1 MAFIPPIDGFIRTV
15 KTAPV
20 NLSQH
25 DRGRIPAAEN
35 AELRLVVP
43 TLFAVQHDLVDRKA
57 AKRRRTVQS
66 MEEELS
72 EMQDEFTLNPPS
84 TPEEQALLE
93 SMIEDVE
100 EELDDTYT
108 LQAVQKKC
116 DRRLVEQAQFIHAL
130 GQVVHH
136 YSYDKH
142 LRDHFAAEVAV
153 DLQPWYSR
161 PVASFKVLTGGWDNE
176 GFLELC
182 DNLPLLPASISTDNG
197 RWTRRYAI
205 FMLHYRWT
213 HADSYDKMQVDLGI
227 RRCRLIKLVNT
238 SLKLMM
244 RHYHVVVACIDII
257 AILPDIEAWNN
268 ILRADYGG
276 AGGMFGSAGTAP
288 TGEDYVIGVVDGSAK
303 KTGSI
308 GRGERPQCVH
318 YLWLSPSP
326 TYFSCCIARVIHS

>member
-1 MAFIPPIDGFIRTV
+1 MALFPPIDGFLRMV

-43 TLFAVQHDLVDRKA
+43 TLFAVLDDNVDRKA
-57 AKRRRTVQS
+57 AKRRRTVQGV
-66 MEEELS
+66 EDELS
-72 EMQDEFTLNPPS
+72 EMHDEFMLTPS
-84 TPEEQALLE
+84 PTPEEQALFE
-93 SMIEDVE
+93 DMIEDME
-100 EELDDTYT
+100 EELDDTYA
-108 LQAVQKKC
+108 LQAVQKKN
-116 DRRLVEQAQFIHAL
+116 DRRVVEQAKFIHAL

-153 DLQPWYSR
+153 DLTPWYSR

-182 DNLPLLPASISTDNG
+182 DNLTLLPAFITTDSK

-238 SLKLMM
+238 SLKLMV

-257 AILPDIEAWNN
+257 AILPDIEAWNT
-268 ILRADYGG
+268 ILRTDFGG

-288 TGEDYVIGVVDGSAK
+288 VGEEYVVGVLDGSAK
-303 KTGSI
+303 KTGTI
-308 GRGERPQCVH
+308 GKGARPNA
-318 YLWLSPSP
+318 
-326 TYFSCCIARVIHS
+326 F